1 MGRNPCGNC
10 MKMIKLDSCRM
21 GEVWL
26 DEYGVNSG
34 KLMRFTILVEY
45 VLGARL

>member
-1 MGRNPCGNC
+1 MIKGRHNMGRNPYGNC

-26 DEYGVNSG
+26 DE
-34 KLMRFTILVEY
+34 
-45 VLGARL
+45 